1 MLNYVFENANEKLT
15 SIIKNKLDV
24 INATNDERDRAE
36 KELTLIEEKDEA
48 RAFILFYELVQYMKK
63 EDIYFS
69 AREIKYTCL
78 YTSFLLGLLDYN
90 PMKLNISTLGYEE
103 SSIPFSIDIQRSK
116 KIQILKYLKTIFGRN
131 SLYKTTWYSKLNN
144 DFCISAIR
152 YLISNNHAKDLE
164 KIKIGRQV
172 AVKLENENQNYKSDN
187 FIVFN
192 LLNLNTLDKIQEVD
206 ANVDYGNY
214 EEKDVYEFMSKVQI
228 VPEWLSREKIEVIK
242 PTNLKELA
250 YCVPDV
256 VNVNERNISH
266 WVNYAIVYYKLAKI
280 RMIEQKARE

>member
-1 MLNYVFENANEKLT
+1 
-15 SIIKNKLDV
+15 
-24 INATNDERDRAE
+24 
-36 KELTLIEEKDEA
+36 
-48 RAFILFYELVQYMKK
+48 
-63 EDIYFS
+63 
-69 AREIKYTCL
+69 
-78 YTSFLLGLLDYN
+78 
-90 PMKLNISTLGYEE
+90 MKLNISTLGYEE